1 MSSGVTDNSTPL
13 CTQWPLAQPIMLTLE
28 TVTRLAKMIGYI
40 ECKVWKNRLL
50 PHYSRAIIAELGSLC
65 TFMASKKTAES

>member
-1 MSSGVTDNSTPL
+1 MTPSTANYVDPRDRD
-13 CTQWPLAQPIMLTLE
+13 
-28 TVTRLAKMIGYI
+28 RLAKMIGYI

-65 TFMASKKTAES
+65 TFMASKKPAES